1 MKALSVQPYWATS
14 ILQKTKTVERRTWKT
29 DYRGDLLICASSG
42 PWWAGSIRK
51 HALCVVE
58 LVDIVPFR
66 RRHLVDARMDHM
78 PDKPSYA
85 WMLGD
90 PLFVEPFEVKGKLH
104 LFDVDDALIRP
115 IAPGASFA
123 EFAEEHYKPLMRW
136 SDREVG
142 EEEVRADWDDWMN
155 RLAKLGRRNGGL
167 DG

>member
-14 ILQKTKTVERRTWKT
+14 ILQKTKTVECRTWKT

-58 LVDIVPFR
+58 LLDIVPLR
-66 RRHLVDARMDHM
+66 RKH
-78 PDKPSYA
+78 
-85 WMLGD
+85 
-90 PLFVEPFEVKGKLH
+90 
-104 LFDVDDALIRP
+104 
-115 IAPGASFA
+115 
-123 EFAEEHYKPLMRW
+123 LMRW

-142 EEEVRADWDDWMN
+142 EDEIRVDWDDWMN

-167 DG
+167 DD